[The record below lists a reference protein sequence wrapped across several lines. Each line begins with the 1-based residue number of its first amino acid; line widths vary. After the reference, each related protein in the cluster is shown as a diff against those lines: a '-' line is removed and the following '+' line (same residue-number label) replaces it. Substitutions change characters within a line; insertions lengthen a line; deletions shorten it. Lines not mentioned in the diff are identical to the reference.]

1 MTDDSTLIVG
11 SSFPCLVVEVDG
23 QLVKTVSLKDELGIG
38 RAKDNDLELT
48 DPKVSRHHARIDRQ
62 GDTYV
67 LTDLGS
73 ANGTLIGGVRLTS
86 PHSLRHGEKFT
97 VGDSELLFQER
108 DPTFADTITA
118 PVIAAVP
125 RPTVPAP
132 AGAPPATQDSE
143 GASRGLVLGLIVIA
157 AILLLA
163 LSGVFLY
170 VFAPGVLEGIGL
182 LPQPAPTAAVVSP
195 TSTEPARSPTPT
207 DEPLTTSEG
216 TPVGSVLSST
226 EFNDLLAQ
234 ADALTRR
241 SKFEEA
247 TAIYEHLAEQE
258 PTDPRT
264 HVGWAWMLIYDKD
277 IDGALDH
284 ARLAVELS
292 PNSAEAKAVLARAL
306 VDAGDADQA
315 VGHAEEA
322 VQFDPGSAEAHAVL
336 AEAYTL
342 SGEEQLAVDEA
353 DLALVQDSQN
363 ANAHRIRGWLYH
375 LVDNNM
381 GRAAGEL
388 QSAAGLQP
396 ELWLRRHELG
406 MLLLEAENYSTA
418 IIAFQDALAI
428 RPKAVTY
435 TAIGDAYY
443 RLAQYDQAK
452 ASLQQAFAAG
462 AEDAHTHGLLAATYA
477 HQDRCDAAQPHYEQA
492 LALDPDHPQA
502 LEAVEMCQEAEAS
515 PTTGS
520 TSEPAEAS
528 TPETTAAPTRRP
540 ASLPALNGQIAFP
553 VWNAEG
559 GKYDTY
565 IAQANDGSER
575 QLVVEEM
582 HQPALS
588 PDGQWLA
595 VNGERHE
602 HMDLFIVKPDG
613 TQLTAITRFVED
625 GQPDWSPD
633 SRKLAFASSR
643 HGDKE
648 YRIYLIDEVPFG
660 GGRVEGRTLNN
671 GADDVRGQLPAWT
684 SDGRIVFRGCHPD
697 SPRTACDGTGLYI
710 VTAEPGPHSPEKL
723 TDHGEDTAPAAHGD
737 KIAFMSNRD
746 GDWDIYVMNMDGT
759 DLERLTDNEAHD
771 GLPTWS
777 ADGETIA
784 FVSNEGG
791 PWAIWAMN
799 ADGSSRGKLFDV
811 GGGGLAYDWQHE
823 RIGWGP

>member
-1 MTDDSTLIVG
+1 MADDSTLIVG
-11 SSFPCLVVEVDG
+11 SSFPRLVVEADG
-23 QLVKTVSLKDELGIG
+23 QLVKMVSLEDELSIG
-38 RAKDNDLELT
+38 RAKDNDLALT

-62 GDTYV
+62 GDIYI

-97 VGDSELLFQER
+97 VGDSEISFQER

-118 PVIAAVP
+118 PVVAAVP

-132 AGAPPATQDSE
+132 ADAAPVTQDSE
-143 GASRGLVLGLIVIA
+143 GASRSLVIGLIVIA
-157 AILLLA
+157 SILLLA
-163 LSGVFLY
+163 LAGVFLY
-170 VFAPGVLEGIGL
+170 VFAPGVYERIGL
-182 LPQPAPTAAVVSP
+182 LPQPVPTAAVVSP
-195 TSTEPARSPTPT
+195 TSTEPPPSPTPS
-207 DEPLTTSEG
+207 DVPLTTSEG
-216 TPVGSVLSST
+216 TPVGAVLSAA
-226 EFNDLLAQ
+226 EFNDLLSQ

-247 TAIYEHLAEQE
+247 AAIYEHLAEQQ

-264 HVGWAWMLIYDKD
+264 HVGWAWMLIYDKETD
-277 IDGALDH
+277 QALDH

-292 PNSAEAKAVLARAL
+292 PNNADALAALARAL

-315 VGHAEEA
+315 VGYAEEA
-322 VQFDPGSAEAHAVL
+322 VQLNPGSAVAHAVL

-363 ANAHRIRGWLYH
+363 ANAHRIRGWLYQ

-443 RLAQYDQAK
+443 RLNQYDQAR
-452 ASLQQAFAAG
+452 ASLQQALAAG
-462 AEDAHTHGLLAATYA
+462 AEDAHTYGLLAASYA
-477 HQDRCDAAQPHYEQA
+477 YQGRCDSAQTYYEQA
-492 LALDPDHPQA
+492 LALDPDDPH
-502 LEAVEMCQEAEAS
+502 AVEAAGMCQEAVAS
-515 PTTGS
+515 PTAAS
-520 TSEPAEAS
+520 TSELGEAP
-528 TPETTAAPTRRP
+528 TPEATTAPTRRP
-540 ASLPALNGQIAFP
+540 PSLPPISGEIAFP
-553 VWNAEG
+553 VWNAES
-559 GKYDTY
+559 GKYDTW
-565 IAQANDGSER
+565 IARANDGSER
-575 QLVVEEM
+575 RLVVPEM

-613 TQLTAITRFVED
+613 SQLTPITSFVED
-625 GQPDWSPD
+625 GQPNWSPD
-633 SRKLAFASSR
+633 SRQLAFASDR

-648 YRIYLIDEVPFG
+648 YRIYIIDEVPFG
-660 GGRVEGRTLNN
+660 GGRVEGRTLND
-671 GADDVRGQLPAWT
+671 GADDIRGQMPAWT

-697 SPRTACDGTGLYI
+697 SPRTTCDGTGLYI
-710 VTAEPGPHSPEKL
+710 MTAAPGPHSPEQL
-723 TDHGEDTAPAAHGD
+723 TEHGEDTAPAAHGD
-737 KIAFMSNRD
+737 RIAFMSNRD
-746 GDWDIYVMNMDGT
+746 GDWDIYVMNMAGT
-759 DLERLTDNEAHD
+759 DLDRLTDNDAHD
-771 GLPTWS
+771 GLPIWS
-777 ADGETIA
+777 ADGRTIV

-791 PWAIWAMN
+791 PWAIWAMS
-799 ADGSSRGKLFDV
+799 ADASSRGKLFDI